1 MSNENHRTEP
11 TLTPD
16 QLDTLTRDKCPYKEF
31 EETIINNTE
40 NTIRKLNLQ
49 IQDIATELEAIKMF
63 VK

>member
-1 MSNENHRTEP
+1 MKTIVQNH
-11 TLTPD
+11 
-16 QLDTLTRDKCPYKEF
+16 DKCPYKEF